1 MWDYENMD
9 VMFVTTLEME
19 HLGVGKIVKNL
30 VLAFE
35 GGAWRGDIND
45 DWHNDGKVGQCS
57 YWVIYKKIQAK
68 NFRKS

>member
-30 VLAFE
+30 VLALKE
-35 GGAWRGDIND
+35 E
-45 DWHNDGKVGQCS
+45 HEDGISMMIDTMMEK
-57 YWVIYKKIQAK
+57 
-68 NFRKS
+68 